1 MSAWMVKGNG
11 TAYSALGTGA
21 QRKAVSVINN
31 LESCLTDIRELERAS
46 AKDLIHIKRAL
57 VTLTH
62 FLADEYE
69 LISE

>member
-1 MSAWMVKGNG
+1 MSAWMVKATG
-11 TAYSALGTGA
+11 AVSSALGTGA
-21 QRKAVSVINN
+21 QKKAISVINN
-31 LESCLTDIRELERAS
+31 MESCLTDIRELERVS
-46 AKDLIHIKRAL
+46 AKDLVHIKRAL